1 MKQTLYFKEKEIPVE
16 NHHLYGEWKNT
27 PIPSYAPTFEEISN
41 QMKINSEIVM
51 KEISDHCDKEIE
63 WFKRETK

>member
-16 NHHLYGEWKNT
+16 HHHLYGEWQN
-27 PIPSYAPTFEEISN
+27 I
-41 QMKINSEIVM
+41 MINPKEFKETKPHFIITR

-63 WFKRETK
+63 RFKRETK